1 MKSANS
7 FFCLLQEFVYLG
19 KFQPNMKLLKKLV
32 ALIGILF
39 VILIAYL
46 SFNALNF
53 ESKQIKVAAL
63 DAPQID
69 KAAIQNF
76 SKALQIKTV
85 SPENLADFDSLEF
98 QKFTT
103 FVSETYPLMDSLL
116 EKKMLNSFSHL
127 YHWKGTHPSLKPVVM
142 MGHLDVVPV
151 IEKNLPE
158 WKVAPFGGEI
168 KNDTIWGRGAID
180 DKVGVIGIMEA
191 VELLLKQGYTPKRS
205 FYFAFGHDEEIGG
218 RQGAVAMAT
227 YLKEKGVKAEFVVDE
242 GGVIA
247 DGLVP
252 DITKEVAL
260 IGTAEKG
267 YLTLNLAV
275 KIEGGHSSMPGKE
288 TAIDVMSTAIA
299 KLKNNPLPAKITV
312 PLEGFMNY
320 LGPEMPFIN
329 KMIFA
334 NKGLLEPFVLNLYE
348 KSPSGNALI
357 RTTTS
362 PTIFNSGIKDNII
375 PQRAYATVN
384 FRVLPETTIEDV
396 IAHVKNVIDDDRIT
410 LTKGS
415 TAAEASKLSRTDSFG
430 FSTLNKT
437 ILELY
442 PEVLVSPNLVVGATD
457 SRHFRDISDDIYRFS
472 PIHLNNDTKK
482 SFHGLNERLAVEDF
496 YDSIRFYIQF
506 IKNSDQPNN

>member
-1 MKSANS
+1 MKI
-7 FFCLLQEFVYLG
+7 
-19 KFQPNMKLLKKLV
+19 LKKILPLLALLV
-32 ALIGILF
+32 I
-39 VILIAYL
+39 ILISYL
-46 SFNALNF
+46 VINTLNF
-53 ESKQIKVAAL
+53 ESKQIEVANIE
-63 DAPQID
+63 APVIK

-76 SKALQIKTV
+76 SKALQIRTV
-85 SPENLADFDSLEF
+85 SPENIADFDSLEF
-98 QKFTT
+98 KKFAT
-103 FVSETYPLMDSLL
+103 FVSDTYPLMDSLL
-116 EKKMLNSFSHL
+116 EKKMFNSFSHL
-127 YHWKGTHPSLKPVVM
+127 YHWKGTDASLKPIVM

-158 WKVAPFGGEI
+158 WRVAPFSGAI

-180 DKVGVIGIMEA
+180 DKIGVIGIMEA

-205 FYFAFGHDEEIGG
+205 YYFAFGHDEEIGG

-227 YLKEKGVKAEFVVDE
+227 YLKEKGVQAEFVVDE

-288 TAIDVMSTAIA
+288 TAIDVMSNAIA
-299 KLKNNPLPAKITV
+299 KLKSNPLPAKITV

-329 KMIFA
+329 KMVFA
-334 NKGLLEPFVLNLYE
+334 NKGLLEPLVLNLYE
-348 KSPSGNALI
+348 KSASGNALI

-375 PQRAYATVN
+375 PQRANATVN

-396 IAHVKNVIDDDRIT
+396 ITHVKTVIADDRIII
-410 LTKGS
+410 TKAT

-430 FSTLNKT
+430 FATLNKT
-437 ILELY
+437 ILQLY

-472 PIHLNNDTKK
+472 PIHLNKDTKK
-482 SFHGLNERLAVEDF
+482 SFHGLNERLAVKDF
-496 YDSIRFYIQF
+496 YDSIRFYIQL
-506 IKNSDQPNN
+506 IKNSNQEKL